1 MRDLFHD
8 ELDEIGAGII
18 EMTRLVGVA
27 MEQATGALLDA
38 DLDRAERVIA
48 ADTRVDDLR
57 TDLEDRAF
65 QMIAR
70 QQPVATDLR
79 MLVTTLHLVA
89 DLERMGDLALHVAKI
104 ARLRFPEAAVPDE
117 ARDVIAQMGDVA
129 RSLVHK
135 AGDVFEGRDV
145 ALAQA
150 IEAEDDSMDALR
162 RKLFTLV
169 LSPRWAHGTEAAIDM
184 TLLGRYY
191 ERYADHAVAV
201 ARRTIFIV
209 TGERPGSATPERRR
223 RNCARLLACPGWRR
237 PRSRRPPRP
246 GRGSGPARSASW
258 WRRRAR
264 SAAGCRSGCSGPRR
278 PRRRARRGA

>member
-1 MRDLFHD
+1 MPSCPPRKVTIMRDVFHD
-8 ELDEIGAGII
+8 ELDEIGAGIA
-18 EMTRLVGVA
+18 EMIRLVDVA
-27 MEQATGALLDA
+27 MAQATGALLDA
-38 DLDRAERVIA
+38 DLSRAEHVIE
-48 ADTRVDDLR
+48 ADARVDALR
-57 TDLEDRAF
+57 EELEDRSF

-79 MLVTTLHLVA
+79 VLISTLHLVS

-104 ARLRFPEAAVPDE
+104 ARLRFPEAAVPE
-117 ARDVIAQMGDVA
+117 EVRDVIAQMGEVA
-129 RSLVHK
+129 GSLVTK
-135 AGDVFEGRDV
+135 VKDVVDGRDIE
-145 ALAQA
+145 LAQA

-209 TGERPGSATPERRR
+209 TGERPG
-223 RNCARLLACPGWRR
+223 
-237 PRSRRPPRP
+237 
-246 GRGSGPARSASW
+246 PAPNGLTALR
-258 WRRRAR
+258 
-264 SAAGCRSGCSGPRR
+264 
-278 PRRRARRGA
+278 

>member
-1 MRDLFHD
+1 M
-8 ELDEIGAGII
+8 I
-18 EMTRLVGVA
+18 RLVAVA
-27 MEQATGALLDA
+27 MAKATDALLDA
-38 DLDRAERVIA
+38 DLARAEQVIE
-48 ADTRVDDLR
+48 ADVKVDDLR
-57 TDLEDRAF
+57 VELEDRAF

-79 MLVTTLHLVA
+79 VLITTLHLVA

-104 ARLRFPEAAVPDE
+104 ARLRFPDAAVPEE
-117 ARDVIAQMGDVA
+117 ARDVIAQMGEVA
-129 RSLVHK
+129 RSLVTK
-135 AGDVFEGRDV
+135 VGDVVEGRDV
-145 ALAQA
+145 SLAQA

-209 TGERPGSATPERRR
+209 TGERPGPITNGLSPQR
-223 RNCARLLACPGWRR
+223 
-237 PRSRRPPRP
+237 
-246 GRGSGPARSASW
+246 
-258 WRRRAR
+258 
-264 SAAGCRSGCSGPRR
+264 
-278 PRRRARRGA
+278 

>member
-1 MRDLFHD
+1 MRDVFHD
-8 ELDEIGAGII
+8 ELDEIGAGVL
-18 EMTRLVGVA
+18 EMIRLVAAA
-27 MEQATGALLDA
+27 MDGATAALLDA
-38 DLDRAERVIA
+38 DLGRAERVID
-48 ADTRVDDLR
+48 ADVRVDGLR
-57 TDLEDRAF
+57 VDLEDRAF

-79 MLVTTLHLVA
+79 VLVTTLHLVA

-104 ARLRFPEAAVPDE
+104 ARLRYPEAAVPEE
-117 ARDVIAQMGDVA
+117 ARDVIAQMGAVA

-135 AGDVFEGRDV
+135 VGDVVDGRDIE
-145 ALAQA
+145 LAKE

-169 LSPRWAHGTEAAIDM
+169 LSPRWAHGTESAIDL

-209 TGERPGSATPERRR
+209 TGVRPELPNG
-223 RNCARLLACPGWRR
+223 
-237 PRSRRPPRP
+237 
-246 GRGSGPARSASW
+246 
-258 WRRRAR
+258 
-264 SAAGCRSGCSGPRR
+264 AAPLR
-278 PRRRARRGA
+278 

>member
-1 MRDLFHD
+1 VTTTVSPEDRIVQTMRDVFHD
-8 ELDEIGAGII
+8 ELDEIGAGVI
-18 EMTRLVGVA
+18 EMTRLVAVA
-27 MEQATGALLDA
+27 MEQATGALLDS
-38 DLDRAERVIA
+38 DLVRAERVIE
-48 ADTRVDDLR
+48 ADSKVDALR
-57 TDLEDRAF
+57 EDLEDRTF

-79 MLVTTLHLVA
+79 VLVTTLHLVA

-104 ARLRFPEAAVPDE
+104 ARLRFPDAAVPDE
-117 ARDVIAQMGDVA
+117 ARDVIAQMGEVA

-135 AGDVFEGRDV
+135 VADVVDGRDIS
-145 ALAQA
+145 LANE

-169 LSPRWAHGTEAAIDM
+169 LSPRWAHGTESAIDL

-209 TGERPGSATPERRR
+209 TGERPGP
-223 RNCARLLACPGWRR
+223 
-237 PRSRRPPRP
+237 
-246 GRGSGPARSASW
+246 
-258 WRRRAR
+258 
-264 SAAGCRSGCSGPRR
+264 AAGAALR
-278 PRRRARRGA
+278 

>member
-1 MRDLFHD
+1 MRDVFHD
-8 ELDEIGAGII
+8 ELDEIGARVI
-18 EMTRLVGVA
+18 EMTRLVAVA

-38 DLDRAERVIA
+38 DLIRAERVID
-48 ADTRVDDLR
+48 ADAKVDALR
-57 TDLEDRAF
+57 EDLEDRAF

-79 MLVTTLHLVA
+79 VLITTLHLIA

-104 ARLRFPEAAVPDE
+104 ARLRYPEQAVPEE
-117 ARDVIAQMGDVA
+117 ARDVIAQMGEVA
-129 RSLVHK
+129 QSLVHK
-135 AGDVFEGRDV
+135 VADVVDGRDIE
-145 ALAQA
+145 LAKE

-169 LSPRWAHGTEAAIDM
+169 LSDRWAHGTEAAIDM

-209 TGERPGSATPERRR
+209 TGQRPGSTPTAMR
-223 RNCARLLACPGWRR
+223 
-237 PRSRRPPRP
+237 
-246 GRGSGPARSASW
+246 
-258 WRRRAR
+258 
-264 SAAGCRSGCSGPRR
+264 
-278 PRRRARRGA
+278 

>member
-1 MRDLFHD
+1 VFHD
-8 ELDEIGAGII
+8 ELDEIGAGVA
-18 EMTRLVGVA
+18 EMIRLVAAA

-38 DLDRAERVIA
+38 NLVSAEQVIA
-48 ADTRVDDLR
+48 ADVRVDALR
-57 TDLEDRAF
+57 EDLEDRAF

-79 MLVTTLHLVA
+79 ILITTLHLVA

-104 ARLRFPEAAVPDE
+104 ARLRFPELAVPAE
-117 ARDVIAQMGDVA
+117 ARDVIAQMGAVA

-135 AGDVFEGRDV
+135 VGDVVEGRDIE
-145 ALAQA
+145 LAQA

-209 TGERPGSATPERRR
+209 TGQRPGPMTNGMSTLR
-223 RNCARLLACPGWRR
+223 
-237 PRSRRPPRP
+237 
-246 GRGSGPARSASW
+246 
-258 WRRRAR
+258 
-264 SAAGCRSGCSGPRR
+264 
-278 PRRRARRGA
+278 